1 MSFADGASAAPAIS
15 VVLPVHNRAS
25 VVGDA
30 VRSVLAQQFNDFEL
44 IVVDDGST
52 DGTAETIEAFD
63 DPRLRFIRQPEN
75 AGGNAARN
83 KGIEAARAPLI
94 AFLDSDDSYLPH
106 KLGFTVRYFA
116 DRPEIGVLLD
126 SFVKRYP
133 DRDLAEMAVR
143 NPVLDG
149 NDEILEALF
158 DRRLWKA
165 TPGIAVRR
173 EAAIRAGMFDESLR
187 RRQDFD
193 FILRLAKVARI
204 ATTDEIGWVK
214 TYAAET
220 ISGSLANFAPST
232 IDFYRR
238 HPEYYANPAYR
249 RGFAHDLGRHFS
261 RLVKRRRFD
270 AAWRD
275 AKLLARELGWWRLLT
290 LAIGGVGK
298 FKARR
303 RSIRAEHQKDSAPL
317 R

>member
-1 MSFADGASAAPAIS
+1 MSFADGASKAPAIS

-30 VRSVLAQQFNDFEL
+30 VRSVLAQQFHDFEL
-44 IVVDDGST
+44 IVIDDGST
-52 DGTAETIEAFD
+52 DGTAETIGAFD
-63 DPRLRFIRQPEN
+63 DPRVRFIRLPEN
-75 AGGNAARN
+75 LGGNAARN
-83 KGIEAARAPLI
+83 KGIDVARAPLI
-94 AFLDSDDSYLPH
+94 AFLDSDDAYLPH

-116 DRPEIGVLLD
+116 DRPEVDVLLD
-126 SFVKRYP
+126 SFIKLYP
-133 DRDLAEMAVR
+133 DRDRAEIALR
-143 NPVLDG
+143 NPVLDD
-149 NDEILEALF
+149 NEQILGALF
-158 DRRLWKA
+158 NRRLWKA

-173 EAAIRAGMFDESLR
+173 EAAIRVGLFDESLR

-204 ATTDEIGWVK
+204 ATTDEICWVK
-214 TYAAET
+214 AYSAET

-232 IDFYRR
+232 IEFYWR
-238 HPEYYANPAYR
+238 HPEYYSNPEFR

-261 RLVKRRRFD
+261 RLVKQRRIA

-275 AKLLARELGWWRLLT
+275 AKLLARELGWWRLLK

-303 RSIRAEHQKDSAPL
+303 RSIRAEHQQGSAPL